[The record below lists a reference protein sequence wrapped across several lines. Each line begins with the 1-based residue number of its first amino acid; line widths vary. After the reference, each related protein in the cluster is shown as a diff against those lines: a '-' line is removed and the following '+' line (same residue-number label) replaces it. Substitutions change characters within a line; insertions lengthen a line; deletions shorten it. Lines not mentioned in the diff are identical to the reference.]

1 MPLPEGY
8 TLEQPSA
15 AQSVAPSQP
24 QLIASA
30 AQPQSGGLPPGYT
43 LEQPSAA
50 QPSSGLPPGYTIE
63 GQPAKAPRDVGTGV
77 VPQSSMV
84 DKVLGALAPQPVPQS
99 KDAGLKQGEEG
110 GFEGSYASGDTGKA
124 AFMTGAGGA
133 TLLTML
139 GANYGPGALAAI
151 KAAAESHPL
160 VAKVLRYGME
170 SIGVHD
176 LYKTVSGALT
186 SDEKK

>member
-1 MPLPEGY
+1 
-8 TLEQPSA
+8 
-15 AQSVAPSQP
+15 
-24 QLIASA
+24 
-30 AQPQSGGLPPGYT
+30 
-43 LEQPSAA
+43 
-50 QPSSGLPPGYTIE
+50 
-63 GQPAKAPRDVGTGV
+63 
-77 VPQSSMV
+77 MV
-84 DKVLGALAPQPVPQS
+84 DQVLGALAPQPVPHS
-99 KDAGLKQGEEG
+99 NTAGLKQGDEG

-176 LYKTVSGALT
+176 IYKTVSGAFT
-186 SDEKK
+186 SSDKK